1 MAAEVS
7 LRFPFWEIFR
17 ISILDCI
24 VDIELSE
31 LDMWDLHDIEKAHFR
46 LQPDAMIIIPI
57 STLFS
62 LLCVYGEEKYG
73 HHLGNEASNGWPL
86 GLMNT
91 RFRVMETIQDAP
103 AEPYSSRIRSSSFS
117 SFSSSNLDTESTAS
131 FFQDSSVPLGR
142 LIGIRPGNGGLYFP
156 RRVHAD
162 EREKIAIGA
171 IRTASSE
178 VSGARRADISQGIC
192 IPLLVGTLEKMS
204 RSRSKSRQ

>member
-1 MAAEVS
+1 MAAE
-7 LRFPFWEIFR
+7 
-17 ISILDCI
+17 
-24 VDIELSE
+24 
-31 LDMWDLHDIEKAHFR
+31 
-46 LQPDAMIIIPI
+46 
-57 STLFS
+57 
-62 LLCVYGEEKYG
+62 
-73 HHLGNEASNGWPL
+73 GNEASNGWPL

-91 RFRVMETIQDAP
+91 RLRVMETIQAAP

-171 IRTASSE
+171 TRTASSE

-204 RSRSKSRQ
+204 RSRSRSKSRQ